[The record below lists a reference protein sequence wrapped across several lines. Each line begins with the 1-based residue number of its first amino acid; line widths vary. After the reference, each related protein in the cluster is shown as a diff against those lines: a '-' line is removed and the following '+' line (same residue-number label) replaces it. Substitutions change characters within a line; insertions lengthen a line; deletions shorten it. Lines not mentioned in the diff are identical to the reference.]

1 MYIHYLG
8 CILPSSSICTSIV
21 SYTGNRTVVCI
32 YTVGEEIKHLAEAA
46 EDVRS
51 RGGRLQKAAA

>member
-1 MYIHYLG
+1 MQG
-8 CILPSSSICTSIV
+8 CFECTEAFILV
-21 SYTGNRTVVCI
+21 SYSLQNWS
-32 YTVGEEIKHLAEAA
+32 VGSKTAPEAQKTEAA

>member
-1 MYIHYLG
+1 MNLKDA
-8 CILPSSSICTSIV
+8 
-21 SYTGNRTVVCI
+21 TVRFGSMNKVNAI
-32 YTVGEEIKHLAEAA
+32 TEAA

>member
-1 MYIHYLG
+1 MTTATSVPSYLV
-8 CILPSSSICTSIV
+8 PVASW
-21 SYTGNRTVVCI
+21 VVEQV
-32 YTVGEEIKHLAEAA
+32 TEAA